1 MDPFLPLLVLL
12 LLGILC
18 ESCGAFYESEQKDG
32 WKNHYSVVPLLGLLT
47 RQLEEQEGDHF
58 VCLLQMMDGGT
69 DVAAAAAHKESP
81 WGSKTMWQNECDYV
95 SNYRMICQKG
105 RLIDKIMAAELYG
118 AH

>member
-1 MDPFLPLLVLL
+1 M
-12 LLGILC
+12 
-18 ESCGAFYESEQKDG
+18 
-32 WKNHYSVVPLLGLLT
+32 VPLLGLLVG
-47 RQLEEQEGDHF
+47 QAGELEQEGDHF

-69 DVAAAAAHKESP
+69 DVAGAPAPDAAHKESP

-118 AH
+118 AQ

>member
-1 MDPFLPLLVLL
+1 MAGRTTTLWCHYWVCLP
-12 LLGILC
+12 GRQA
-18 ESCGAFYESEQKDG
+18 GA
-32 WKNHYSVVPLLGLLT
+32 VVVV
-47 RQLEEQEGDHF
+47 EEQEGDHF

-69 DVAAAAAHKESP
+69 DVAAAAPAAHKESP
-81 WGSKTMWQNECDYV
+81 RGSKTMWQNECDYV